1 MLVAVPA
8 TAKHLFHGDAKMF
21 NSKTL
26 RNAVV
31 LWLLVF
37 STFAVQVR
45 AGDNLLA
52 MVPAESLFCV
62 RINNLDQTL
71 AKMDQFL
78 AGVYPTPVSM
88 LVKAQFAEMLGDPAL
103 KGVNTKGSFA
113 VFGTITPGEP
123 VGEDIISV
131 LIPVTDYK
139 QFISANPKVS
149 APDANGVSKITGE
162 NGLVTQV
169 GEFALLKSPKSY
181 AGLIATAKSISAAES
196 PGLASVLDAGQAK
209 QAAQA
214 PVWAYVNMQV
224 VSKAFGPMLR
234 SQIEQMKKMPAGGKW
249 DTQAQIKTLQQMRN
263 DLAQSQPD
271 NKQAITMLDLQ
282 IEELRKIDKQSKGE
296 EASQSIAR
304 MMDVYAAILE
314 TLMKETQSLS
324 VVVDPKPDVLSVAA
338 TVSAVPGTDMAKM
351 FAAGSSASQENRL
364 LAYLEDGAAMNFA
377 GRLNTPFWKELNLK
391 GIDLFAAM
399 MRESMPA
406 EDIAKMK
413 ALVEETMGCFGGPM
427 AGSFFVDAKSK
438 PPFAFKYIVAVKDQ
452 KTLNKVI
459 DESSQLINTGAVASF
474 YKDMGFETSFTLKR
488 SHDRY
493 KDIPIDAAQFVIKST
508 EPNSP
513 QGQMINALYGPGIDY
528 RWAVVDGLWVCAAGG
543 DSDSAIRKLIDQ
555 IKAGEPKQMAGEVRA
570 ALALLPAADKADFLA
585 TYNVLRMLKMV
596 WAFMPMAAVMPQ
608 MDIPTKS
615 NMVFA
620 GSVAGGKMTIDVA
633 LPKEHLMEIMGV
645 FQKMQQQQKSMIE
658 TSETHSKNLK
668 QIAIACNIYADDN
681 NGKLPSNLQE
691 LIEKAQLSPKTL
703 ESPLK
708 PEDFEGPSYI
718 YIAGQ
723 SVNTKS
729 ADDYIVVYENP
740 EFCSDMVTGLL
751 LDFQVK
757 TMKPDEFLRKLEAT
771 YKRLGREMPDI
782 KFKGSPKPMR

>member
-1 MLVAVPA
+1 
-8 TAKHLFHGDAKMF
+8 MF

-37 STFAVQVR
+37 STFAVELR

-71 AKMDQFL
+71 AQMDQFL
-78 AGVYPTPVSM
+78 AGLYPTPVST
-88 LVKAQFAEMLGDPAL
+88 LVKTGFAKRLGDPAL
-103 KGVNTKGSFA
+103 KGVNTSGSFA

-149 APDANGVSKITGE
+149 APDANGVSKITG
-162 NGLVTQV
+162 GDALVMQV
-169 GEFALLKSPKSY
+169 GNFALLKSPKSY
-181 AGLIATAKSISAAES
+181 DRLIATAKSISAARS
-196 PGLASVLDAGQAK
+196 PGLAGVLDGGQAK
-209 QAAQA
+209 QAVQA

-224 VSKAFGPMLR
+224 VSKTFGPMLR
-234 SQIEQMKKMPAGGKW
+234 DQIEQMKKMAAGGNW
-249 DTQAQIKTLQQMRN
+249 DAQAQIKKFEQMRS

-296 EASQSIAR
+296 EASQSVAR
-304 MMDVYAAILE
+304 MMNVYAAVLE
-314 TLMKETQSLS
+314 TLMNETRSVS

-338 TVSAVPGTDMAKM
+338 TVSAVAGTDMAKM
-351 FAAGSSASQENRL
+351 FSAGSSASQENRL
-364 LAYLEDGAAMNFA
+364 LGYLEDGAAMNFA
-377 GRLNTPFWKELNLK
+377 GRLDTPFWKALNVK

-413 ALVEETMGCFGGPM
+413 ALVEDAMGCFGGPM
-427 AGSFFVDAKSK
+427 AGSFLIDAKSK
-438 PPFAFKYIVAVKDQ
+438 PPFALKYIVAVKDG

-474 YKDMGFETSFTLKR
+474 YKDMGFETTFTLKR
-488 SHDRY
+488 SQDRY
-493 KDIPIDAAQFVIKST
+493 KDIPIDAAQLLMKST

-528 RWAVVDGLWVCAAGG
+528 RWATVDGLWVCAAGG

-555 IKAGEPKQMAGEVRA
+555 VKAGESKQMAGEVKA
-570 ALALLPAADKADFLA
+570 ALALLPAADKADFVA
-585 TYNVLRMLKMV
+585 TYNVLRLLKMV
-596 WAFMPMAAVMPQ
+596 WAFMPMAAAMPQ

-633 LPKEHLMEIMGV
+633 LPKEHLTEIMGV
-645 FQKMQQQQKSMIE
+645 FQKMQQQQKSTMG
-658 TSETHSKNLK
+658 TSQTAAKNLQ
-668 QIAIACNIYADDN
+668 QIGRACLIYANDHDDR
-681 NGKLPSNLQE
+681 LPPNLQE
-691 LIEKAQLSPKTL
+691 LAKKSDLSPETL
-703 ESPLK
+703 ESPNK
-708 PEDFEGPSYI
+708 PVDFEGPSYI
-718 YIAGQ
+718 YVSGQ
-723 SVNTKS
+723 TTVMPPDN
-729 ADDYIVVYENP
+729 IVAYENP
-740 EFCSDMVTGLL
+740 AFCSDTINALFMDTHV
-751 LDFQVK
+751 
-757 TMKPDEFLRKLEAT
+757 MAMRPDDFLRELQET
-771 YKRLGREMPDI
+771 YRRLGKKMPDI
-782 KFKGSPKPMR
+782 KFKGSTKSMR